1 MIAIISIIVCVNF
14 VFTAVCFTDEFFVF
28 ILTFINKAILQEM
41 QSITT
46 APSPAVKKKR
56 IKSLG
61 WCSPGEWNES
71 HKNDGNPK
79 WFICYNSFV
88 IFFVDCT
95 NVAVNSYHK

>member
-14 VFTAVCFTDEFFVF
+14 VFRAVCFTDEFFVF

-41 QSITT
+41 QNITT

-61 WCSPGEWNES
+61 NRAVDAAQVNEMRVIKMMVTKS
-71 HKNDGNPK
+71 DL
-79 WFICYNSFV
+79 FV
-88 IFFVDCT
+88 TILL
-95 NVAVNSYHK
+95 